1 MDRGADLHRLREL
14 SKLYAR
20 KSHDLQVLIKEL
32 DSATGSSESY
42 WKGPKAD
49 RFRQDWHE
57 VKPTFS
63 KWVDTL
69 HDASKS
75 ANTSADNIER
85 AT

>member
-1 MDRGADLHRLREL
+1 MDRGADLTRLRDL
-14 SKLYAR
+14 SKLFGR
-20 KSHDLQVLIKEL
+20 KANDLQALIKALE
-32 DSATGSSESY
+32 SATSESSSY

-49 RFRQDWHE
+49 RFRDDWRE
-57 VKPTFS
+57 VKPTFD

-69 HDASKS
+69 NDASKS

>member
-1 MDRGADLHRLREL
+1 MDRGADLTRLRDL
-14 SKLYAR
+14 SKLFGR
-20 KSHDLQVLIKEL
+20 KANDLQALIKALE
-32 DSATGSSESY
+32 SATSESSGY

-49 RFRQDWHE
+49 RFRDDWRD
-57 VKPTFS
+57 VKPTFD

-69 HDASKS
+69 NDASKS

>member
-1 MDRGADLHRLREL
+1 MDRGADLQRLRDL
-14 SKLYAR
+14 SKTFGR
-20 KSHDLQVLIKEL
+20 KAQELQVLIRALET
-32 DSATGSSESY
+32 ATSESSSY

-49 RFRQDWHE
+49 RFRDDWNG
-57 VKPTFS
+57 VKPTFD

-69 HDASKS
+69 NDASKS

>member
-1 MDRGADLHRLREL
+1 MDRGADLGRLRDL
-14 SKLYAR
+14 SKLFSR
-20 KSHDLQVLIKEL
+20 KATDLQALIKALE
-32 DSATGSSESY
+32 SATTESTGY

-49 RFRQDWHE
+49 RFRDDWHD
-57 VKPTFS
+57 VKPTFD

-69 HDASKS
+69 NDASKS

>member
-1 MDRGADLHRLREL
+1 MDRGADLARLRDL
-14 SKLYAR
+14 SKLFSR
-20 KSHDLQVLIKEL
+20 KAGDLQALIKALE
-32 DSATGSSESY
+32 SATNESTGY

-49 RFRQDWHE
+49 RFRDDWHG
-57 VKPTFS
+57 VKPTFD

-69 HDASKS
+69 NEASKS

>member
-1 MDRGADLHRLREL
+1 MDRGADLHRLRDL
-14 SKLYAR
+14 SKTFGR
-20 KSHDLQVLIKEL
+20 KAQELQVLIRALET
-32 DSATGSSESY
+32 ATSESSSY

-49 RFRQDWHE
+49 RFRDDWHD
-57 VKPTFS
+57 VKPTFD

-69 HDASKS
+69 NDASKS

>member
-1 MDRGADLHRLREL
+1 MDRGADLTRLREL
-14 SKLYAR
+14 SKTYAR
-20 KSHDLQVLIKEL
+20 KAHDLQLLIKDL
-32 DSATGSSESY
+32 QAATADSSGY

-49 RFRQDWHE
+49 RFRDDWRD
-57 VKPTFS
+57 VKPTFE

-69 HDASKS
+69 NEASKS

>member
-1 MDRGADLHRLREL
+1 MDRGADLPRLRDL
-14 SKLYAR
+14 SKLYSR
-20 KSHDLQVLIKEL
+20 KAHDLQVLIKDL
-32 DSATGSSESY
+32 QTSTSDSTSY

-49 RFRQDWHE
+49 RFRDDWHD
-57 VKPTFS
+57 VKPTFE

-69 HDASKS
+69 NNASKS

>member
-1 MDRGADLHRLREL
+1 MDRGADLQQLREL

-20 KSHDLQVLIKEL
+20 KAQDLQVLIKDL
-32 DSATGSSESY
+32 DARTSSSESI

-49 RFRQDWHE
+49 RFRQDWHD

>member
-1 MDRGADLHRLREL
+1 MDRGADLHRLRDL
-14 SKLYAR
+14 SKTFGR
-20 KSHDLQVLIKEL
+20 KAQELQVLIRALET
-32 DSATGSSESY
+32 ATSESSSY

-49 RFRQDWHE
+49 RFRDDWNG
-57 VKPTFS
+57 VKPTFD

-69 HDASKS
+69 NDASKS

>member
-1 MDRGADLHRLREL
+1 MDRGADLPKLREL
-14 SKLYAR
+14 SKLYG
-20 KSHDLQVLIKEL
+20 KKGDDLRVLISALQKATA
-32 DSATGSSESY
+32 DSSSY

-49 RFRQDWHE
+49 RFRNDWAD
-57 VKPTFS
+57 VKPTFD

-69 HDASKS
+69 NEASKS

>member
-1 MDRGADLHRLREL
+1 MDRGADLTQLREL
-14 SKLYAR
+14 SKLFGKKAT
-20 KSHDLQVLIKEL
+20 DLQGLIKALET
-32 DSATGSSESY
+32 ATSRSSGY

-49 RFRQDWHE
+49 RFRNDWHD
-57 VKPTFS
+57 VKPTFD

-69 HDASKS
+69 NEASKS

>member
-1 MDRGADLHRLREL
+1 MDRGADLGRLRDL

-20 KSHDLQVLIKEL
+20 KAHDLQALIKDL
-32 DSATGSSESY
+32 QAATSDSTGY

-49 RFRQDWHE
+49 RFRDDWHD
-57 VKPTFS
+57 VKPTFE

-69 HDASKS
+69 NDASKS

>member
-1 MDRGADLHRLREL
+1 MDRGADLTRLRDL
-14 SKLYAR
+14 SKLFGR
-20 KSHDLQVLIKEL
+20 KANDLQSLIKALE
-32 DSATGSSESY
+32 SATTESSSY

-49 RFRQDWHE
+49 RFRDDWRE
-57 VKPTFS
+57 VKPTFD

-69 HDASKS
+69 NDASKS

>member
-1 MDRGADLHRLREL
+1 MDRGADLARLRDL
-14 SKLYAR
+14 SKLFGR
-20 KSHDLQVLIKEL
+20 KATDLQALIKALE
-32 DSATGSSESY
+32 SATTESTSY

-49 RFRQDWHE
+49 RFRDDWHD
-57 VKPTFS
+57 VKPTFD

-69 HDASKS
+69 NDASKS

>member
-1 MDRGADLHRLREL
+1 MDRGADLHQLRDL
-14 SKLYAR
+14 AKLFAH
-20 KSHDLQVLIKEL
+20 KSTDLQTLIKNL
-32 DSATGSSESY
+32 NTATSSSHGY

-49 RFRQDWHE
+49 RFRSDWE
-57 VKPTFS
+57 GVRPTFE

-75 ANTSADNIER
+75 ASTSADNIER

>member
-1 MDRGADLHRLREL
+1 MDRGADLGRLRDL
-14 SKLYAR
+14 SKLFSR
-20 KSHDLQVLIKEL
+20 KATDLQALIKALE
-32 DSATGSSESY
+32 SATTESTGY

-49 RFRQDWHE
+49 RFRDDWHD
-57 VKPTFS
+57 VKPTFD

-69 HDASKS
+69 NEASKS